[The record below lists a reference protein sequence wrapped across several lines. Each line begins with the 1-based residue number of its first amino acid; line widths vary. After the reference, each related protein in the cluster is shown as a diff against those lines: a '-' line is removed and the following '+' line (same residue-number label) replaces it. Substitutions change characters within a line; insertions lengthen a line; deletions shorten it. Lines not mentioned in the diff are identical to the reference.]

1 MGIRHQIGPPSTV
14 ASTPTP
20 PPTPLVSS
28 TLASSTLDSTAPALP
43 TLSSVML
50 RLIPGTP
57 AVHGEVAPA
66 GAPAATV
73 AADTLDGATV
83 DTGSVRLRLSPRSS
97 SSTLASST
105 PD

>member
-1 MGIRHQIGPPSTV
+1 MGTLDGATV
-14 ASTPTP
+14 DTGSVRLRLSPRTSSTP
-20 PPTPLVSS
+20 
-28 TLASSTLDSTAPALP
+28 DSTAPALP

-97 SSTLASST
+97 STVARARST
-105 PD
+105 PAPS